1 MFRILVLSLVL
12 VLTGCASQ
20 KLQHSYQGDVRLR
33 TLNVDI
39 QPLRNPEESLSGSL
53 KKITEIQRIIQ
64 SIEEVMDT
72 EHQEKLM
79 ADLRT
84 FEKTLVEGIR
94 KASGVPVVIPA
105 DSEIEITRGDQQEIS
120 AIRFLYPFEKD
131 DYMDLHATVSYPSMS
146 SSQFGARELNAERL
160 TVTPKLD
167 VQIEGYTRKD
177 KLFWRE
183 YVGYE
188 SNKEYVLSNQ
198 YVLGMSTSKI
208 QDGNIFLVPLAQ
220 GIEGRLKKVLASKK

>member
-1 MFRILVLSLVL
+1 M
-12 VLTGCASQ
+12 T
-20 KLQHSYQGDVRLR
+20 
-33 TLNVDI
+33 
-39 QPLRNPEESLSGSL
+39 
-53 KKITEIQRIIQ
+53 
-64 SIEEVMDT
+64 
-72 EHQEKLM
+72 
-79 ADLRT
+79 DLHT

-94 KASGVPVVIPA
+94 KASGVPVVIPE
-105 DSEIEITRGDQQEIS
+105 DSEIEITWGDQQEIS

-131 DYMDLHATVSYPSMS
+131 DYMELYATVSYPSMS
-146 SSQFGARELNAERL
+146 TSQLGAREFNAERL

-188 SNKEYVLSNQ
+188 SNKDYVLSNQ

-208 QDGNIFLVPLAQ
+208 QDGNIFLVPLAE
-220 GIEGRLKKVLASKK
+220 GIEDQLKKEMAKKK